1 MAAKKNTELFKD
13 RITKSSR
20 KEMTKELITA
30 INTGN
35 EAVHKLLFGSTDID
49 EYSNHGKY
57 KKGMHEY
64 CSKLSGDSFTE
75 KRLCRCMYYK
85 NSNHETECELCGYR
99 ERVKVTGDYQVI
111 DYEVPAFYYGDGI
124 GEIDLVISDGV
135 DCYATE
141 VKPYKNNKETLLR
154 MIAEIMTY
162 TDGYTEGVY
171 KKAIA
176 FFEKNCDD
184 GSFTSQQREYDE
196 KELETS
202 ELIKKADITVFRFE
216 ITGENEFR
224 ICRL

>member
-1 MAAKKNTELFKD
+1 MATKKNINLFKD

-20 KEMTKELITA
+20 KEMARELITA
-30 INTGN
+30 IDTGN
-35 EAVHKLLFGSTDID
+35 DAVHKLLFGSTDID
-49 EYSNHGKY
+49 EYSNHGSY
-57 KKGMHEY
+57 KKEMHEY
-64 CSKLSGDSFTE
+64 CSKLDGDSFTE

-85 NSNHETECELCGYR
+85 NSNYETECELCGYR
-99 ERVKVTGDYQVI
+99 NRFKVTGDYQII

-162 TDGYTEGVY
+162 TDGYEEGIY

-176 FFEKNCDD
+176 FFEKNYDN
-184 GSFTSQQREYDE
+184 GSFTSQQKEYDE
-196 KELETS
+196 KELEIS
-202 ELIKKADITVFRFE
+202 ELIRKAGITVFRFE
-216 ITGENEFR
+216 IAGENEFR

>member
-20 KEMTKELITA
+20 KEMTKALITA

-99 ERVKVTGDYQVI
+99 ERFKVTGDYQII

-124 GEIDLVISDGV
+124 GEIDLVISDGK
-135 DCYATE
+135 
-141 VKPYKNNKETLLR
+141 KPEYYSYTGEFRNNYGVPVTVTLLD
-154 MIAEIMTY
+154 AEGVSLSSWSL
-162 TDGYTEGVY
+162 TDGQSINISAKDIATSTGTIRITGDGVSEDR
-171 KKAIA
+171 AV
-176 FFEKNCDD
+176 
-184 GSFTSQQREYDE
+184 SFTKQ
-196 KELETS
+196 
-202 ELIKKADITVFRFE
+202 
-216 ITGENEFR
+216 
-224 ICRL
+224 

>member
-99 ERVKVTGDYQVI
+99 DRFKVTGDYQII

-135 DCYATE
+135 NCYATE

-162 TDGYTEGVY
+162 TDGYEEGIY

-216 ITGENEFR
+216 IAGENEFR

>member
-64 CSKLSGDSFTE
+64 CSKLGGDSFTE
-75 KRLCRCMYYK
+75 KRLCRCMYFK
-85 NSNHETECELCGYR
+85 NSNYETECELCEYR
-99 ERVKVTGDYQVI
+99 DRFKVTGDYQII

-162 TDGYTEGVY
+162 TDGYTEGIY

-202 ELIKKADITVFRFE
+202 DLIKKADITVFRFE
-216 ITGENEFR
+216 IAGENEFR

>member
-57 KKGMHEY
+57 KKGRHEY

-99 ERVKVTGDYQVI
+99 ERFKVTGDYQII

-202 ELIKKADITVFRFE
+202 DLIKKADITVFRFE
-216 ITGENEFR
+216 IAGENEFR

>member
-1 MAAKKNTELFKD
+1 MAAKKNTELSKD

-99 ERVKVTGDYQVI
+99 ERFKVTGDYQII

-216 ITGENEFR
+216 IAGENEFR

>member
-85 NSNHETECELCGYR
+85 NSNHETECGLCGYR
-99 ERVKVTGDYQVI
+99 DRFKVTGDYQII

-124 GEIDLVISDGV
+124 GESDLVISDGV

-162 TDGYTEGVY
+162 TDGYTEGIY

-216 ITGENEFR
+216 IAGENEFR

>member
-1 MAAKKNTELFKD
+1 
-13 RITKSSR
+13 
-20 KEMTKELITA
+20 
-30 INTGN
+30 
-35 EAVHKLLFGSTDID
+35 
-49 EYSNHGKY
+49 
-57 KKGMHEY
+57 MHDY

-85 NSNHETECELCGYR
+85 NSNHGTECEACGYR
-99 ERVKVTGDYQVI
+99 DRFKVIGDYQII
-111 DYEVPAFYYGDGI
+111 DYEVPAFYYGDEI
-124 GEIDLVISDGV
+124 GEIDLVISDGA
-135 DCYATE
+135 DYYATE

-162 TDGYTEGVY
+162 TDGYKEGVY

-184 GSFTSQQREYDE
+184 GSVTSQQREYDE

>member
-1 MAAKKNTELFKD
+1 MAAKKNTGLFKD

-20 KEMTKELITA
+20 KEMAKELITA
-30 INTGN
+30 IDTGN

-49 EYSNHGKY
+49 EYSNHGNY

-64 CSKLSGDSFTE
+64 CSKLDGDSFTE
-75 KRLCRCMYYK
+75 KRLCRCMYFK
-85 NSNHETECELCGYR
+85 NSNYETECELCEYR
-99 ERVKVTGDYQVI
+99 DRFKVTGDYQII

-141 VKPYKNNKETLLR
+141 VKPYKNNKEILLR

-162 TDGYTEGVY
+162 TDGYTEGIY

-216 ITGENEFR
+216 IAGENEFR

>member
-1 MAAKKNTELFKD
+1 MFLKD
-13 RITKSSR
+13 DLSI
-20 KEMTKELITA
+20 
-30 INTGN
+30 
-35 EAVHKLLFGSTDID
+35 
-49 EYSNHGKY
+49 NHGKY

-99 ERVKVTGDYQVI
+99 ERFKVTGDYQII

-184 GSFTSQQREYDE
+184 GSFTSQQGEYDE

-202 ELIKKADITVFRFE
+202 DLIKKADIIVFRFE
-216 ITGENEFR
+216 IAGENEFR